1 MVALYP
7 DEELLKYLKSIN
19 WDTTLTSEELLLILK
34 GQTET
39 VKGFTK
45 QNLFIKLLNF
55 YPWHK
60 VRHMVTEEK
69 LHEVLADDVIQGL
82 FPRDLRDKYRYV
94 KSLL

>member
-1 MVALYP
+1 MVLYA
-7 DEELLKYLKSIN
+7 DDELLRYLKSIN
-19 WDTTLTSEELLLILK
+19 WDTTLTSAELLKILK
-34 GQTET
+34 GDTEN

-45 QNLFIKLLNF
+45 QNLYIKLLNF

-60 VRHMVTEEK
+60 VRHMVKVEK
-69 LHEVLADDVIQGL
+69 LPEVLADDVIQGL

>member
-1 MVALYP
+1 MGLYT
-7 DEELLKYLKSIN
+7 DEELLGYLKSIN

-34 GQTET
+34 GKTEK

-45 QNLFIKLLNF
+45 QNLFIKILNF

-69 LHEVLADDVIQGL
+69 LREILAEDVIQGV

>member
-1 MVALYP
+1 MALYS
-7 DEELLKYLKSIN
+7 DDELLKYLESIN
-19 WDTTLTSEELLLILK
+19 WDTTLSSKELLQLLK
-34 GQTET
+34 GDIDQ

-45 QNLFIKLLNF
+45 QNLYTKILNF

-60 VRHMVTEEK
+60 VRHMVKEDK
-69 LHEVLADDVIQGL
+69 LSEVLTEDVIQGL

>member
-1 MVALYP
+1 MVLYT
-7 DEELLKYLKSIN
+7 DDELLRYLKSIN
-19 WDTTLTSEELLLILK
+19 WDTTLTSEELLKILK
-34 GQTET
+34 GDTEK

-45 QNLFIKLLNF
+45 QNLYIKLLNF

-60 VRHMVTEEK
+60 VRHMVKDEK
-69 LHEVLADDVIQGL
+69 LPEVLADDVIQGL